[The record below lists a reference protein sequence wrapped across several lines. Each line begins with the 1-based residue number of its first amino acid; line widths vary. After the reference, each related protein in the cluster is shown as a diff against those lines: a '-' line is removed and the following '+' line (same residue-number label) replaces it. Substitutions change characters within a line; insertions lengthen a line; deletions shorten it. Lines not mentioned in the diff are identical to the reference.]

1 MSTSSEPNS
10 PTSALVTGGTRGM
23 GETIVHSDMAGE
35 PAPDHTGIRREPGQF
50 KGLMEEGIVGSGAVC
65 PPTLGAN
72 HNLLVDFQEGIPW
85 LHCWA

>member
-1 MSTSSEPNS
+1 M
-10 PTSALVTGGTRGM
+10 TGSTRGM
-23 GETIVHSDMAGE
+23 GETIVHPDMAGE
-35 PAPDHTGIRREPGQF
+35 PARDRTGIRREPGPF
-50 KGLMEEGIVGSGAVC
+50 KVLMEEGIVGSGPVR